1 MTAFLFFKIHGQCY
15 ICVSLSLVHV
25 TRGLKLRERISLL
38 NKKTKIYGK
47 VSQQSAD
54 VVHTR
59 RLTNENVCI
68 EWHLGLFVCVYV
80 WCVFICMCARV
91 HMHTCSHTCRDQK
104 SMLGAFLD
112 PS

>member
-15 ICVSLSLVHV
+15 ICVFLSLVHV
-25 TRGLKLRERISLL
+25 TRGLKMRERISLL

-54 VVHTR
+54 VFHTR

-68 EWHLGLFVCVYV
+68 EWHLGLFLCVCMCGVYSYVCVHV
-80 WCVFICMCARV
+80 CICTHV
-91 HMHTCSHTCRDQK
+91 HIHVEIRNQCWVHS
-104 SMLGAFLD
+104 
-112 PS
+112 